1 MLNNIILFSLKNKL
15 LIILSVIALIIAGII
30 ELNKLPIDAVPD
42 ITNNQVQILTTAP
55 SFAAQDIE
63 RKITFPIEQACS
75 NIEGIK
81 EIRSFSRFGL
91 SVITIVFDD
100 EKDIYWARQQI
111 SERLQKIQN
120 EIPAEI
126 GKPELAPI
134 TTGLGEIYQYIIRP
148 KKGYENFY
156 TLTELRDIQDWIVR
170 RQLLGI
176 KGVAD
181 VSSFGGY
188 LKQYEI
194 SINPHQLISYQ
205 ISINDILTAL
215 ENNNQNIGSAFIEKN
230 SMAYFIRS
238 EGMINGIQDIE
249 NIVVKQTKD
258 GIPIQIKDIAKV
270 KIGHA
275 TRYGA
280 LVYTSKKGET
290 QYETAGGIVMM
301 LKGENSNEVIER
313 VKNKIKEI
321 QKNLPEGVIIE
332 PFLDRT
338 KMVNSTI
345 HTVIKNL
352 SEGILIVIFVLIL
365 LLGNIRYGIV
375 VASVIPLSMLFAIIM
390 MNLFNVSANLM
401 SMGALDF
408 GLIVDGSVIIVEAI
422 MYQAYKTIS
431 KNQSFFNTDNIVFQS
446 TSKMMNA
453 AVFGQIIILIVYLP
467 VLYFSGIEGKMFKPM
482 AQTVIFA
489 LIGAFLLSIT
499 YVPVISAILVKKGK
513 ITHFHLSE
521 RVVSYLEKWYL
532 KLFKK
537 FFRKVKLLITSVL
550 ILFTISIYILIH
562 LGGEFMPVLEEGDF
576 AVETRLMTGFSLSGS
591 IEYCKKLSSIL
602 AKEFPDEVEKI
613 VCKIGSGEIPTDPM
627 PIENADMMV
636 ILSPPEQWKKA
647 KTFDELAV
655 QMQNKISVIPGV
667 ATSFQFPVQMRFN
680 ELIAGAKQDV
690 VCKIFGEN
698 IDSMAKY
705 AHIIAEKIS
714 EIKGTEGIYEEPI
727 FGQTQLVIKFD
738 KNKLA
743 QYNVNIK
750 NANLIIQSFNAGV
763 WAGNVYENERKYDIV
778 IRIDSS
784 FKNIKSLGNL
794 TIPNENGEMIPLN
807 QIAHIIIQTD
817 INQIQRESAKRRII
831 VGFNVR
837 GRDVESVIN
846 ELQQRLKN
854 IKFPAGYFIKFGGSF
869 ENLETARERLM
880 ITVPIALALVFLM
893 LYFSFQ
899 SIKISALVYSAIPMS
914 IIGGIFFLYFRQ
926 MPFSISAG
934 VGFVVLF
941 GISVL
946 NGVVLVSEFNQ
957 LRTEHTLPI
966 KIILT
971 GIRKR
976 FRPVIMTATVA
987 ALGFLPM
994 FLNTSVGANVQKPLA
1009 TVVIGGLFT
1018 STILT
1023 MFILP
1028 LLYYQFILK
1037 KSSIRLNVSALIIIL
1052 ILTLNKNYSQ
1062 TNLKVNLQMCID
1074 SALKYH
1080 PQIQAQ
1086 KILTEY
1092 HQALVNTAFNIPK
1105 TDFNFQIGQ
1114 YNSIYQDNALHFQQ
1128 SLLNPFTYVQQKKLF
1143 QSEVNIAALNT
1154 ELQKKN
1160 IKNIVAKLFYDIA
1173 VFNEKIQL
1181 LQKQDSILKLAE
1193 KILQLKFDKGDIS
1206 ITEKSIL
1213 QNMIY
1218 QNQVQLY
1225 EAQNE
1230 KLKQVILLQILTNI
1244 KNIQDIEYT
1253 LLSIPFNLQDLS
1265 STPTTHLQLQIL
1277 NENILLQ
1284 KHKVKLEQ
1292 SQLLPD
1298 FNIGYTSQTLTGWGS
1313 DNIYYPKSQ
1322 RFQYF
1327 NIGIQLPIFF
1337 HSFKNKISAE
1347 KKLIHYNE
1355 LQMEW
1360 QKNQFNYQVQSL
1372 LIDFKFYQNILNQYQ
1387 TQLLPNAQNIIKTAQ
1402 LNYEKGN
1409 INFLEWSNYIQQ
1421 ALQIQINYFNY
1432 TQNQNHIISDILYYY
1447 NAN

>member
-1 MLNNIILFSLKNKL
+1 
-15 LIILSVIALIIAGII
+15 
-30 ELNKLPIDAVPD
+30 
-42 ITNNQVQILTTAP
+42 
-55 SFAAQDIE
+55 
-63 RKITFPIEQACS
+63 
-75 NIEGIK
+75 
-81 EIRSFSRFGL
+81 
-91 SVITIVFDD
+91 
-100 EKDIYWARQQI
+100 
-111 SERLQKIQN
+111 
-120 EIPAEI
+120 
-126 GKPELAPI
+126 
-134 TTGLGEIYQYIIRP
+134 
-148 KKGYENFY
+148 
-156 TLTELRDIQDWIVR
+156 
-170 RQLLGI
+170 
-176 KGVAD
+176 
-181 VSSFGGY
+181 
-188 LKQYEI
+188 
-194 SINPHQLISYQ
+194 
-205 ISINDILTAL
+205 
-215 ENNNQNIGSAFIEKN
+215 
-230 SMAYFIRS
+230 
-238 EGMINGIQDIE
+238 
-249 NIVVKQTKD
+249 
-258 GIPIQIKDIAKV
+258 
-270 KIGHA
+270 
-275 TRYGA
+275 
-280 LVYTSKKGET
+280 
-290 QYETAGGIVMM
+290 
-301 LKGENSNEVIER
+301 
-313 VKNKIKEI
+313 
-321 QKNLPEGVIIE
+321 
-332 PFLDRT
+332 
-338 KMVNSTI
+338 
-345 HTVIKNL
+345 
-352 SEGILIVIFVLIL
+352 
-365 LLGNIRYGIV
+365 
-375 VASVIPLSMLFAIIM
+375 
-390 MNLFNVSANLM
+390 
-401 SMGALDF
+401 
-408 GLIVDGSVIIVEAI
+408 
-422 MYQAYKTIS
+422 
-431 KNQSFFNTDNIVFQS
+431 
-446 TSKMMNA
+446 
-453 AVFGQIIILIVYLP
+453 
-467 VLYFSGIEGKMFKPM
+467 
-482 AQTVIFA
+482 
-489 LIGAFLLSIT
+489 
-499 YVPVISAILVKKGK
+499 
-513 ITHFHLSE
+513 
-521 RVVSYLEKWYL
+521 
-532 KLFKK
+532 
-537 FFRKVKLLITSVL
+537 
-550 ILFTISIYILIH
+550 
-562 LGGEFMPVLEEGDF
+562 
-576 AVETRLMTGFSLSGS
+576 
-591 IEYCKKLSSIL
+591 
-602 AKEFPDEVEKI
+602 
-613 VCKIGSGEIPTDPM
+613 
-627 PIENADMMV
+627 
-636 ILSPPEQWKKA
+636 
-647 KTFDELAV
+647 
-655 QMQNKISVIPGV
+655 
-667 ATSFQFPVQMRFN
+667 
-680 ELIAGAKQDV
+680 
-690 VCKIFGEN
+690 
-698 IDSMAKY
+698 
-705 AHIIAEKIS
+705 
-714 EIKGTEGIYEEPI
+714 
-727 FGQTQLVIKFD
+727 
-738 KNKLA
+738 
-743 QYNVNIK
+743 
-750 NANLIIQSFNAGV
+750 
-763 WAGNVYENERKYDIV
+763 
-778 IRIDSS
+778 
-784 FKNIKSLGNL
+784 
-794 TIPNENGEMIPLN
+794 
-807 QIAHIIIQTD
+807 
-817 INQIQRESAKRRII
+817 
-831 VGFNVR
+831 
-837 GRDVESVIN
+837 
-846 ELQQRLKN
+846 
-854 IKFPAGYFIKFGGSF
+854 
-869 ENLETARERLM
+869 
-880 ITVPIALALVFLM
+880 
-893 LYFSFQ
+893 
-899 SIKISALVYSAIPMS
+899 
-914 IIGGIFFLYFRQ
+914 

-1253 LLSIPFNLQDLS
+1253 SLSIPFNLQDLS

-1372 LIDFKFYQNILNQYQ
+1372 LLDFKYYQNILNQYQ

-1402 LNYEKGN
+1402 INYEKGN

-1421 ALQIQINYFNY
+1421 ALQIQMDYLNYI
-1432 TQNQNHIISDILYYY
+1432 QNKNHTISDILYYY
-1447 NAN
+1447 NKN